1 MDIGQTDQAADYR
14 EIAVEVPADEV
25 ELVGNYIIENIAG
38 GLLLEDEDDSNSIVI
53 KFYAAESARLDSTLD
68 GLKAFLVRINPGHAG
83 ISFRQKPVKNLDW
96 IEAYKKSVAP
106 ILIGNHIVIK
116 PPWSDESFP
125 GRVEVLIEPKMA
137 FGTGRH
143 ETTQGCLATLQECDL
158 AGKAVLDLGCGSGIL
173 GIFAALKGAASV
185 SGYDID
191 PLAVDN
197 SRENFVVNGVAAVC
211 RADLGSIDSVNT
223 ERRFDVIIANIIK
236 SAILPILKPMKRIL
250 APQGILILSGLLRQD
265 QEEID
270 AALRSCGWDQFAIRR
285 DGEWLTYRVQGS

>member
-1 MDIGQTDQAADYR
+1 MDLGQTDQAADYR
-14 EIAVEVPADEV
+14 EIAIDVPADEV

-38 GLLLEDEDDSNSIVI
+38 GLLLEEEEDSPSTVI
-53 KFYAAESARLDSTLD
+53 KFYAAESARLDSALD
-68 GLKAFLVRINPGHAG
+68 GLKAFLVRLNPGHAG
-83 ISFRQKPVKNLDW
+83 RSFRQKSVKNLDW
-96 IEAYKKSVAP
+96 IEAYKRSVAP

-158 AGKAVLDLGCGSGIL
+158 AGKVILDLGCGSGIL
-173 GIFAALKGAASV
+173 GIFAALKGAAAV

-197 SRENFVVNGVAAVC
+197 SRENFVVNGVAAIC
-211 RADLGSIDSVNT
+211 RADLGSIESVRT
-223 ERRFDVIIANIIK
+223 GRRFDVIIANIIK
-236 SAILPILKPMKRIL
+236 SVIIPILEPMKRIL
-250 APQGILILSGLLRQD
+250 APQGILILSGLLQQD
-265 QEEID
+265 QKEIE
-270 AALRSCGWDQFAIRR
+270 AVLRSCGWNQFAIRR